1 MTFAEKVIKFN
12 SSLEL
17 TVRLPDG
24 IELMNPF
31 VENKQALDLSSKF
44 YQKYYNNNKTRK
56 IILGINPGRHG
67 AGVTGIPFTDTN
79 RLASYCNLEMHG
91 VSTYEISSVFIYEM
105 IKKYGGVKKFYTDF
119 YINSVC
125 PLGFVK
131 KNNNNAVTNFN
142 YYDSNDLAR
151 LVRLFIIKTLK
162 TQISFGIDT
171 TTCYCLGTGKNYKF
185 LMGLNNEFALFNNI
199 IPIEHPRYIMQYK
212 RKQQQFYTDKYI
224 QLLRA

>member
-1 MTFAEKVIKFN
+1 
-12 SSLEL
+12 
-17 TVRLPDG
+17 
-24 IELMNPF
+24 
-31 VENKQALDLSSKF
+31 
-44 YQKYYNNNKTRK
+44 
-56 IILGINPGRHG
+56 
-67 AGVTGIPFTDTN
+67 
-79 RLASYCNLEMHG
+79 MHG